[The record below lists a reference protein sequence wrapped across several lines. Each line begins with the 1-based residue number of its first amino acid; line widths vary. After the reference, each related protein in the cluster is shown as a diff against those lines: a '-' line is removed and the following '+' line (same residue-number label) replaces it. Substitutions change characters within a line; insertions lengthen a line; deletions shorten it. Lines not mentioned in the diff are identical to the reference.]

1 VAATGK
7 APATVSATSWSYG
20 LGVIVNRSLSTAVL
34 GLAAAALS
42 LTPAMAAPPEPASTV
57 PEGVTLTAC
66 GYDVHATPSGKV
78 KQIGLTTVF
87 PNERVTL
94 TNPETGVSVTYVTAG
109 AVRVTLTDVGATL
122 RFTGHNLVL
131 GPGIGIL
138 YMTGN
143 QTLVEDVD
151 GLRLTDSQGKVLSVC
166 GVLAP

>member
-1 VAATGK
+1 
-7 APATVSATSWSYG
+7 
-20 LGVIVNRSLSTAVL
+20 VNRSLSTAVL

-94 TNPETGVSVTYVTAG
+94 TNPETG
-109 AVRVTLTDVGATL
+109 
-122 RFTGHNLVL
+122 
-131 GPGIGIL
+131 
-138 YMTGN
+138 N